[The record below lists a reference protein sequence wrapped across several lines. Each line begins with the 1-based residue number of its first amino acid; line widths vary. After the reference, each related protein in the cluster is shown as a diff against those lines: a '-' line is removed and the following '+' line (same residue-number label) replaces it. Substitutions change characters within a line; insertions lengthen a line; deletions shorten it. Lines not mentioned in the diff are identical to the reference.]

1 MIPRSIS
8 AAIGVGIGLFLTIIG
23 LSSSGLGVISGGVS
37 TPLQLAGCLPQYQDA
52 NGFCESHV
60 LQDPRIWVGVF
71 CGGVLT
77 LFLFLYRVKGE
88 WLPTKF
94 SLRL

>member
-23 LSSSGLGVISGGVS
+23 LSSSGLNVISGGTS
-37 TPLQLAGCLPQYQDA
+37 TPLQLAGCLAQYQNADT
-52 NGFCESHV
+52 GFCDSHV
-60 LQDPRIWVGVF
+60 LQDPRLWVGVF

-77 LFLFLYRVKGE
+77 LFLFLYRVKG
-88 WLPTKF
+88 T
-94 SLRL
+94 

>member
-23 LSSSGLGVISGGVS
+23 LSKSGLNVIQGGVS
-37 TPLQLAGCLPQYQDA
+37 TPLQLAGCLEQYQDE
-52 NGFCESHV
+52 NQMCTSHV
-60 LQDPRIWVGVF
+60 LQDPTVWLGVF

-77 LFLFLYRVKGE
+77 LFLFLYKVKGTSSSSTRV
-88 WLPTKF
+88 LSK
-94 SLRL
+94 